1 MKYYDKN
8 GDGSISY
15 EEFVAGLREPLN
27 ERRLGIVKKAFAS
40 LDKNNSGKI
49 PVSGIN
55 ATYDVHAHPRFL
67 NGSYTRGELVAEFLL
82 NFESAKTGYVTLKEF
97 IDHYSEVA
105 MTYTHDDGFVN
116 LVENSWCISE
126 DEGAGVFK
134 QQVEFIIGALRLKL
148 RTMANESSEEF
159 VLRNI
164 FKDFDLDASGSLTI
178 NEFSGIFHKLAIAC
192 DRKYVSALFKKFDT
206 NGNGVIEF
214 EEFANWM
221 IYDAYK

>member
-1 MKYYDKN
+1 MKYYDTN

-15 EEFVAGLREPLN
+15 EEFVGGLREPLN
-27 ERRLGIVKKAFAS
+27 ERRLGIVRKAFES

-55 ATYDVHAHPRFL
+55 MTYDVHAHPRFL
-67 NGSYTRGELVAEFLL
+67 NGSSTREQLVAEFLL
-82 NFESAKTGYVTLKEF
+82 NFETFFGYVNLKEF
-97 IDHYSEVA
+97 VDHYSEVS
-105 MTYTHDDGFVN
+105 MTYTHDDAFVS

-148 RTMANESSEEF
+148 RTMANDSSEEF

-178 NEFSGIFHKLAIAC
+178 NEFSSIFHKLAIAC
-192 DRKYVSALFKKFDT
+192 ERKYVSALFKKFDT